1 MRTYYVYIVSNSTRN
16 LYIGV
21 TNSIVHRLHLHRE
34 GKVESTLQFSSVR
47 LVYLE
52 TTNDVRA
59 AIAREKQLKG
69 LVRRRKIALIETLN
83 PAWDDLSLVW
93 GLRTA

>member
-1 MRTYYVYIVSNSTRN
+1 MRTYYIYIVSNSSRN

-21 TNSIVHRLHLHRE
+21 TNSIVHRLQLHGE
-34 GKVESTLQFSSVR
+34 GKVATTSSFSSVR

-52 TTNDVRA
+52 QTHDVRA
-59 AIAREKQLKG
+59 AIAREKELKG
-69 LVRRRKIALIETLN
+69 WVRRRKIALIETQN